1 MNSGKIAV
9 GAATTSIA
17 EPVLWAAHQ
26 GGLGVIVGFG
36 IGLISYLA
44 AGEIQDLRERFAGAE
59 AQSADRPRRDR
70 AGKQSGRAGGL
81 AQKGR
86 SLGYRLLVGRSVR
99 DEQPGP
105 EPEEEDE
112 DTVYLEEEAM
122 RDEELLARGLLPLGW
137 DLHPHVNTFFSKR
150 TSILGMSGA
159 GKSNLLAR
167 LVECL
172 GKYDAPLV
180 LCDSKPEYKRLCNKQ
195 YLRNAFRANA
205 QNLTPENARASAA
218 AIMERRLHVVVDL
231 TSYETQA
238 LAATV
243 MIELIL
249 GLGAYQS
256 AQLEA
261 GAALI
266 PCTLILEEAADW
278 LPEDESQSAI
288 RGVKAT
294 RGQQGNLLAYL
305 QRVWF
310 NVATKGRSYGLGLI
324 TATQRPAQVD
334 TRLIAQ
340 AEWRFLL
347 KAMEP
352 TDLKVYRHYGTK
364 DEQIMTLDPNQG
376 GAYCIGPDGTRGI
389 YSIRR
394 RESPDEAPS
403 PGLENLSRRASATSS
418 SAGVSGRET
427 FRTDHQFE
435 RGNAAADRFQGN
447 AETPTSR
454 LDERF
459 SGVSTDAERFQPD
472 GNARPGAM
480 ETVGED
486 EGEDAGAGFTHAEM
500 AEVLQ
505 AYRELLVEAQGGK
518 VSRRSI
524 QRRLN
529 WSGRKYMRVIRPVCD
544 AAGIALG
551 DE

>member
-1 MNSGKIAV
+1 MKHGQQLTV
-9 GAATTSIA
+9 GAVTTSIA
-17 EPVLWAAHQ
+17 EPVLMAAHQ
-26 GGLGVIVGFG
+26 GGFGFIVGL
-36 IGLISYLA
+36 GLGLVGYLA
-44 AGEIQDLRERFAGAE
+44 AGEVNDLRARHAPAT
-59 AQSADRPRRDR
+59 ASQSDQGQQRNQETGR
-70 AGKQSGRAGGL
+70 AGKL
-81 AQKGR
+81 AHRGR
-86 SLGYRLLVGRSVR
+86 SVGYRLLVGRSVR
-99 DEQPGP
+99 GDESATSQD
-105 EPEEEDE
+105 EETWSLEEEDLG
-112 DTVYLEEEAM
+112 DA
-122 RDEELLARGLLPLGW
+122 ELLAQGLLPLGW
-137 DLHPHVNTFFSKR
+137 GLHPHVNTFFSKR

-172 GKYDAPLV
+172 GKYDAPLI
-180 LCDSKPEYKRLCNKQ
+180 LFDSKPEYKRLCNRQ
-195 YLRNAFRANA
+195 YLRNAFRATA

-231 TSYETQA
+231 TSYETPA
-238 LAATV
+238 DAATV

-261 GAALI
+261 GATLI

-288 RGVKAT
+288 RGAKAHK
-294 RGQQGNLLAYL
+294 GQGSLLSYL

-310 NVATKGRSYGLGLI
+310 NVATKGRSYGLGLV

-376 GAYCIGPDGTRGI
+376 GAFVIGPDGTRGI

-403 PGLENLSRRASATSS
+403 PGLENLRRPAMPPSVP
-418 SAGVSGRET
+418 GVPA
-427 FRTDHQFE
+427 FRGQGDFE
-435 RGNAAADRFQGN
+435 RGNAVAGTFRSDAGTPWKQPVEPFPPVPAAWERSGEAAERRNAPEREPEVGYTPQEEQAVLRAYHELLAAD
-447 AETPTSR
+447 
-454 LDERF
+454 
-459 SGVSTDAERFQPD
+459 
-472 GNARPGAM
+472 
-480 ETVGED
+480 
-486 EGEDAGAGFTHAEM
+486 
-500 AEVLQ
+500 
-505 AYRELLVEAQGGK
+505 GGK
-518 VSRRSI
+518 EPSRRDVQKHMGVGGAVY
-524 QRRLN
+524 QRL
-529 WSGRKYMRVIRPVCD
+529 IRPVLDKHNLSMQKD
-544 AAGIALG
+544 AEEKYGSN
-551 DE
+551 